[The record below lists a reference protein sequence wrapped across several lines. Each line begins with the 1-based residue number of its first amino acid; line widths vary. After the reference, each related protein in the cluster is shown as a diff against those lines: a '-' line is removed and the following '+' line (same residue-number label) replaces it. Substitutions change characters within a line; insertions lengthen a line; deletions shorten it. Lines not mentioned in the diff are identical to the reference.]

1 MKSNLTW
8 LCLAMFLVI
17 ALDFG
22 FGIAGGTSAFMAGWN
37 SVDDEK
43 AGEIDEDYTFLT
55 YHAATSHMSD
65 KTSITLINEKT
76 GKPEQVWINAV
87 QMQIDQGPFYSILF
101 SIMAVI
107 ILVCYAFALV
117 MFLQFIRNVYRN
129 EVFTSNNCMKLRLFG
144 WSFFLANLLEFVISL
159 IYMFKANEAFA
170 LKGHTIAFDEYFDL
184 LHMILAIFA
193 LIMAEAFAIGMRQKE
208 ELDLTV

>member
-1 MKSNLTW
+1 
-8 LCLAMFLVI
+8 MFLVI

-43 AGEIDEDYTFLT
+43 TGEIDEDCTFLT
-55 YHAATSHMSD
+55 YHATTSHMND

-117 MFLQFIRNVYRN
+117 MFLQFIRNVYRK

-144 WSFFLANLLEFVISL
+144 
-159 IYMFKANEAFA
+159 
-170 LKGHTIAFDEYFDL
+170 
-184 LHMILAIFA
+184 
-193 LIMAEAFAIGMRQKE
+193 
-208 ELDLTV
+208 